1 MEAVLQTDYLMDILH
16 TAEKNYCFNMFV
28 SNWHHYEKWL
38 PWDSPNNHIFFFS
51 HFHHQS
57 NCNFNL
63 KGGLLLK
70 VCLSSDRQI
79 CLFSFLVRVWSEAS
93 LCAYFRLCT
102 NYSLA
107 LTCKFL
113 DILLVNPLH
122 SPIFVLGNN
131 IFNFRLNKWNM
142 TYWLMR
148 FRGHQQILLR
158 LYKVRLVVSSCFQSW
173 QITCFNHHSI
183 LTVRC

>member
-1 MEAVLQTDYLMDILH
+1 MKNDYHEIHLII
-16 TAEKNYCFNMFV
+16 T
-28 SNWHHYEKWL
+28 S
-38 PWDSPNNHIFFFS
+38 FFF